1 MMWGGVGAV
10 LTSWRPRPW
19 YYVDNTCQ
27 SNLEVLLRYTYLNM
41 SSNLL
46 ASVRVVPPR
55 SGQTSYG
62 LKGMTLLTI
71 DVWLV
76 ASVIQMKLNCIFR
89 TCSTSLTFKVVHC
102 RWILDVNQPLF
113 GIADKFYFLGH
124 NDSQIR
130 EVRPD
135 TCSSPTR
142 SLQNGRCWKNPH
154 HAFCESFAT
163 RWVWCL
169 RAHPRTDDSYRKCA
183 SWWHIPRK
191 VLDQRQQ
198 SSVCFSNW
206 KSQKQCSQE
215 KRQKRQDAKESPS
228 ACDGTGRGGARRTR
242 DICSFAHSSCILS
255 RNASPDREL
264 ASGPRMWNFL
274 STFKNEPL
282 VSSAMVT
289 WPGAVSVQRTAL
301 QIKKLFARLKKS
313 PVRCPCS
320 IDKKQCRR
328 WRVRSVW
335 IAPGRPWSIT
345 YPQRSW
351 WKIHKVPQAFF
362 AHQVH
367 AWAWRKNLGHL
378 TAKTFLRQ
386 LTKIWWRPQ

>member
-1 MMWGGVGAV
+1 MILRYVKLDLTHVPRLQDLCRMAGVGRI
-10 LTSWRPRPW
+10 LTMHFVRALQRAECDA
-19 YYVDNTCQ
+19 YVRIR
-27 SNLEVLLRYTYLNM
+27 ER
-41 SSNLL
+41 
-46 ASVRVVPPR
+46 
-55 SGQTSYG
+55 
-62 LKGMTLLTI
+62 MTLAGNVQVDGTL
-71 DVWLV
+71 
-76 ASVIQMKLNCIFR
+76 
-89 TCSTSLTFKVVHC
+89 
-102 RWILDVNQPLF
+102 
-113 GIADKFYFLGH
+113 
-124 NDSQIR
+124 
-130 EVRPD
+130 
-135 TCSSPTR
+135 
-142 SLQNGRCWKNPH
+142 
-154 HAFCESFAT
+154 
-163 RWVWCL
+163 
-169 RAHPRTDDSYRKCA
+169 
-183 SWWHIPRK
+183 PRK

-228 ACDGTGRGGARRTR
+228 ACDGTGRGGAQRAR

-301 QIKKLFARLKKS
+301 EIKKLFARLKKS